1 MSHTIRNIILCA
13 FFGMLFLSCREKL
26 PFGVSDSTV
35 RLTFRFVPADYF
47 SFDNWKIDIYGN
59 RIQSSYFRNS
69 WTVGDTGKS
78 ILGWTRVAIV
88 VDSTFQGSSQFV
100 RRDSLYF
107 RFTDEGDVYQYGFL
121 KSLIAER
128 ETLNF
133 APRWDRIAAFSQAL
147 GESWQIMR
155 IDTSMGART
164 NQTVYGTIIPTR
176 EYVGV
181 TINGVQR
188 AVLSY
193 RIEITKPRLD
203 YKFWLVDSPT
213 AVAKVID
220 DSEALPNSTFRQ
232 LTTMKTRQ

>member
-1 MSHTIRNIILCA
+1 MTRALCNITLCA
-13 FFGMLFLSCREKL
+13 LTCAAFLSCREKL

-59 RIQSSYFRNS
+59 KIQSSYFRNS
-69 WTVGDTGKS
+69 WTVADTGRS
-78 ILGWTRVAIV
+78 VLGWTRVAII

-128 ETLNF
+128 ESLNF
-133 APRWDRIAAFSQAL
+133 APRWDRIAAFSQTL
-147 GESWQIMR
+147 GNSWEIMR
-155 IDTSMGART
+155 IDTSMGGRK
-164 NQTVYGTIIPTR
+164 NQTVYGTISSAR

-193 RIEITKPRLD
+193 RIEITKPKLD

-220 DSEALPNSTFRQ
+220 DSEALPNSTLRQ
-232 LTTMKTRQ
+232 LATMRTRQ

>member
-1 MSHTIRNIILCA
+1 MTQISRKIILFVICSL
-13 FFGMLFLSCREKL
+13 FFLSCREKL
-26 PFGVSDSTV
+26 PVGVSDSTV

-59 RIQSSYFRNS
+59 KIQSSYFRNS
-69 WTVGDTGKS
+69 WNVADTGKS
-78 ILGWTRVAIV
+78 ILGWTRVSIV
-88 VDSTFQGSSQFV
+88 IDSTFQGGSQFV

-128 ETLNF
+128 ETLNL
-133 APRWDRIAAFSQAL
+133 APRWDRIAAFSRTL
-147 GESWQIMR
+147 GELWEIMR

-220 DSEALPNSTFRQ
+220 DSEALSNSTFRQ
-232 LTTMKTRQ
+232 LTTMRTRQ

>member
-1 MSHTIRNIILCA
+1 MTA
-13 FFGMLFLSCREKL
+13 E
-26 PFGVSDSTV
+26 
-35 RLTFRFVPADYF
+35 
-47 SFDNWKIDIYGN
+47 
-59 RIQSSYFRNS
+59 
-69 WTVGDTGKS
+69 KS
-78 ILGWTRVAIV
+78 ILGWTRVAII
-88 VDSTFQGSSQFV
+88 VDSTFLGNSQFV
-100 RRDSLYF
+100 RADSLYF

-133 APRWDRIAAFSQAL
+133 APRWDRIAAFSQTL
-147 GESWQIMR
+147 GESWRIMR
-155 IDTSMGART
+155 IDTSMGARS
-164 NQTVYGTIIPTR
+164 NQTVYGTISSTR

-213 AVAKVID
+213 AVAKAID
-220 DSEALPNSTFRQ
+220 DSEALSNLTFRQ
-232 LTTMKTRQ
+232 LTTMRTRQ